1 MKALLLAA
9 GYATRLYPLTKN
21 FPKPLLEVAGKT
33 IMDRILDKIEAVDEI
48 DTVYV
53 VTNHVFRDHFSRWAG
68 ETDSSKKLV
77 VVDDGTSTNETRLGA
92 VGDIRL
98 VIEQQQIQDDL
109 MILAGD
115 NLFDFALPDFVDF
128 FYTLATDC
136 ISCHVIDD
144 VERIKRTGVVELDEE
159 SRVMGFQE
167 KPEEPKSNLG
177 VPPFYIYREDTL
189 PLIGE
194 FLDAGNNGDAPGHFV
209 PWLLKK
215 RPVCA
220 YRFEGTRYDIGTL
233 ASYEEV
239 KAVFAGR

>member
-33 IMDRILDKIEAVDEI
+33 IMDRILEKIEAVDEV

-53 VTNHVFRDHFSRWAG
+53 VTNHVFSGHFSGWANTVKTG
-68 ETDSSKKLV
+68 KKIIII
-77 VVDDGTSTNETRLGA
+77 DDGTSTNETRLGA

-98 VIEQQQIQDDL
+98 VIEQEQIKDDL

-115 NLFDFALPDFVDF
+115 NLFDFSLPDFVDF
-128 FYTLATDC
+128 FYTASTDC

-144 VERIKRTGVVELDEE
+144 VERIKRTGVVELDEDG
-159 SRVMGFQE
+159 RVLGFQE

-177 VPPFYIYREDTL
+177 VPPFYIYRRETL
-189 PLIGE
+189 PLLSE

-209 PWLLKK
+209 PWLLTRK
-215 RPVCA
+215 PVCA

-239 KAVFAGR
+239 KAVFADR